1 MNEGDTRLEDFFL
14 KFIIE
19 NSQQLEEIVENKL
32 DGFFLKVEQDTNET
46 LMARGTVNDGE
57 NHIEI
62 YMNIGRREE
71 AFVRKVQDLIARAG
85 EGEDNFILCIAK
97 EFNSADIEELM
108 QDVVFYLEKCVHLVF
123 LTVDFK
129 EGDKDKSFNIKEE
142 VGIRVYNK
150 NY

>member
-19 NSQQLEEIVENKL
+19 NSQQLEEIAKNKL
-32 DGFFLKVEQDTNET
+32 DGFLKVEQDTNET
-46 LMARGTVNDGE
+46 LMARGTVNNGE

-71 AFVRKVQDLIARAG
+71 AFVRKIQDLIARAG

-142 VGIRVYNK
+142 VGIRVYK
-150 NY
+150 KTY